1 MGLDMYLYKANKIS
15 EEDRKSLTGILRS
28 NIEQNSKFED
38 LFCISKSEAFFDG
51 EKIKSGLD
59 AIINFCDEITMKDT
73 FINYEQFLKEYDLP
87 THYSLL
93 DYGIKGDEEKK
104 EFVFIYLDTISNC
117 NKEVT
122 IPYDEFNEK
131 YGEGYSYPIRPYAEN
146 LIHGASRIEPVQII
160 LDYLINFDIWEI
172 SGEETYI
179 GRECVVITGRYT
191 DNEIWSYNDYLIGGG
206 FTLYI
211 DKETGWLLKSA
222 DYDPYGSPVRWMITT
237 KIAFDD
243 EAADV
248 RYIDLSGYEEVKF
261 Y

>member
-15 EEDRKSLTGILRS
+15 EEDRKSLTGVLRS
-28 NIEQNSKFED
+28 NIEQSGKFED

-104 EFVFIYLDTISNC
+104 EFVFIYLDTINNC

-131 YGEGYSYPIRPYAEN
+131 YIYEDSETFYVCYLEEIGYWRKESQLRR
-146 LIHGASRIEPVQII
+146 LIHSLLDTDVENMGYYRLDEKII
-160 LDYLINFDIWEI
+160 YHINEYDRRHNYEYKF
-172 SGEETYI
+172 SCNNGE
-179 GRECVVITGRYT
+179 
-191 DNEIWSYNDYLIGGG
+191 
-206 FTLYI
+206 TL
-211 DKETGWLLKSA
+211 
-222 DYDPYGSPVRWMITT
+222 
-237 KIAFDD
+237 
-243 EAADV
+243 
-248 RYIDLSGYEEVKF
+248 F
-261 Y
+261 YHEWY